1 MENKKK
7 SFTAFKAGHRYSWKF
22 WRDAAS
28 QLWFLEDYTGYVRTL
43 ERNWL
48 DSVPRIRMILEN
60 HGMTAEIS

>member
-1 MENKKK
+1 
-7 SFTAFKAGHRYSWKF
+7 
-22 WRDAAS
+22 
-28 QLWFLEDYTGYVRTL
+28 LWFLEDYTGYVRTL